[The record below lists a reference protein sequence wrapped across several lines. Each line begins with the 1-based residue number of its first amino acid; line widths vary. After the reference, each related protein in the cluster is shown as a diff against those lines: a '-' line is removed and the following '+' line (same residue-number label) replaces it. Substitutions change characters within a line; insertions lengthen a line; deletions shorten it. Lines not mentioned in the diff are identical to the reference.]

1 MSTTVQPFVGLYDL
15 DRSHSSFQ
23 FAVTHLKVSTF
34 RASFTD
40 IDARLVIE
48 SDTITLEAQARVES
62 VSITDPQEFRDHVVW
77 GADFFAANEHPVLT
91 FSSESVELTD
101 EGGATVSGELTIR
114 GVTHSVTAQGT
125 FRPPVEDPFGMRRVG
140 LELRTTIDRR
150 NWGMD
155 WQTPLPGG
163 GEALGWGIEITVQL
177 ELIRGE

>member
-1 MSTTVQPFVGLYDL
+1 MSTTVQPFIGLYDL

-125 FRPPVEDPFGMRRVG
+125 FRS
-140 LELRTTIDRR
+140 
-150 NWGMD
+150 
-155 WQTPLPGG
+155 PGG
-163 GEALGWGIEITVQL
+163 GSLRDAARRPRAANDHRSPRAGGWTGRRRFRAAARL
-177 ELIRGE
+177 LAGRSRSPSSSS